1 LTVCIPAFDGTFYG
15 FQRFKEQTEMRA
27 NILLLVMAL
36 VLTVTA
42 KAEEVIVFE
51 NVNAI
56 DAVDGLRKGM
66 TVIVRGSRI
75 AKIGAAASVQVPGN
89 ATTIDGAGKYLIP
102 GLWDSHVHLTFERDV
117 TPAMFRLFLANGI
130 TSIRD
135 TGGLLDLV
143 LPLREEAR
151 RDAKNCP
158 RVMVAGPLL
167 DGVPTVYDGKSRSRP
182 KLSVGAAS
190 VSEAEALVDKFSA
203 AGVDLIKAYEML
215 SPAAFKATIRRANS
229 KGLQVTGH
237 VPLSM
242 DVISASNAG
251 LRSMEHLRNLEMSCS
266 RHAEQLLEERRRL
279 LEDGANELGG
289 VLRSRIHRAQRTRA
303 LNTQDATTR
312 DDVLRVLAAN
322 ATWQIPTLTIV
333 TSHGVHAQPEWRETF
348 KYLPETAHRRWTE
361 NMLRRTPAPRG
372 ATRGVYAEWA
382 FDMVGR
388 MSERGI
394 GIMAGTDCPIAYLT
408 PGFSLHEELKLMAK
422 CGLTPM
428 QILEAATL
436 KPAQYFKMETE
447 IGAIRENMLADLVLL
462 DANPLQD
469 IANTSKINAV
479 VRDGKLHDR
488 RALDQMLEALETE

>member
-1 LTVCIPAFDGTFYG
+1 
-15 FQRFKEQTEMRA
+15 MRA
-27 NILLLVMAL
+27 NILLSVIVLAL
-36 VLTVTA
+36 TANA
-42 KAEEVIVFE
+42 KAKEAIVFE
-51 NVNAI
+51 NVSVI
-56 DAVDGLRKGM
+56 DAVDGLREGM
-66 TVIVRGSRI
+66 TVVVRGSRI
-75 AKIGAAASVQVPGN
+75 TRIGAAASVQVPDN

-102 GLWDSHVHLTFERDV
+102 GLWDTHVHLTFERDV

-151 RDAKNCP
+151 RDAQNCP

-167 DGVPTVYDGKSRSRP
+167 DGVPTVYDGKSRP
-182 KLSVGAAS
+182 NLSVSAAS
-190 VSEAEALVDKFSA
+190 VSEAEALVDEISA

-215 SPAAFKATIRRANS
+215 SPAAFKAVIRRANG

-266 RHAEQLLEERRRL
+266 RHAEQLLKERRRL
-279 LEDGANELGG
+279 LADGANEPGG

-303 LNTQDATTR
+303 VNTQDAAKR
-312 DDVLRVLAAN
+312 DEVLNVLAAN

-333 TSHGVHAQPEWRETF
+333 TSHGSHAGPEWRETF

-361 NMLRRTPAPRG
+361 NMLRRNIAPRG
-372 ATRGVYAEWA
+372 ATRGAYAEWA

-388 MSERGI
+388 MSDRGI
-394 GIMAGTDCPIAYLT
+394 GIMVGTDCPIAYLT

-422 CGLTPM
+422 CGLTPL
-428 QILEAATL
+428 QILDAATL

-488 RALDQMLEALETE
+488 HALDQILESLEAE